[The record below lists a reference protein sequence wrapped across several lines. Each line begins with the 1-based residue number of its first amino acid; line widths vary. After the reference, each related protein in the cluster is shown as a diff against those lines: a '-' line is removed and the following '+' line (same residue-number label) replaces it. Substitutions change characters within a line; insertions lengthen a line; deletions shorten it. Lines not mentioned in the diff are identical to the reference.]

1 LEVRTWVK
9 GARTRVRVDL
19 SLDLGELL
27 VSEVELL
34 LGLVDESLLD
44 LEVEHLLEMGVVS
57 GSLLKLEGQLV
68 LVALVLVVTPVLEG
82 LVSEGPKLEVLV
94 PAELVSEVLL
104 QNPLS
109 ALSLKLTA
117 IVTKLMVVKST

>member
-1 LEVRTWVK
+1 LEVRTRVL